1 MRDAVMINNWIEN
14 DDEKEVHFVKENF
27 VLHRNSKSNDKFIW
41 GIKVTTAQYYLDNL
55 SEEVKKGQKEKIRQ
69 GWLPTK
75 APYGYKTV
83 GEKGRKIHIIDE
95 SIGVLV
101 KKLFELYASGD
112 YSIKKLVDKMYDLGL
127 RSSGGRQIPKSRIHK
142 ILTDPFYIGKMV
154 WNGIEYPAQHK
165 PLIDLTTFEKV
176 SRVLSS
182 KNTPKYGK
190 HDYLFKGLFK
200 CYECNGTITWEE
212 KKKIMYGHCNHY
224 KQCSVTRWSKE
235 KTIEENLV
243 IELAKLKITN
253 TKLME
258 WLGRALKETNQIES
272 DFYLNSVGEFDKQRE
287 ILKKRLDAIYMDKI
301 DGKIT
306 ESYYNEKFKDFSK
319 QLEGLDEKIAEHTRA
334 TNSGQNKRI
343 TLFDI
348 AQKGESIFLKGKPDK
363 KRELLRMIF
372 INLKLKED
380 KIYYDLDEN
389 FTLIRDLVNKTN
401 SSKLGKLVDSGD
413 QIFVQHDL
421 TKVSDYYATLEP
433 QCSSLLPRVDSD
445 HEPTAYK

>member
-1 MRDAVMINNWIEN
+1 
-14 DDEKEVHFVKENF
+14 
-27 VLHRNSKSNDKFIW
+27 
-41 GIKVTTAQYYLDNL
+41 
-55 SEEVKKGQKEKIRQ
+55 
-69 GWLPTK
+69 
-75 APYGYKTV
+75 
-83 GEKGRKIHIIDE
+83 
-95 SIGVLV
+95 
-101 KKLFELYASGD
+101 
-112 YSIKKLVDKMYDLGL
+112 
-127 RSSGGRQIPKSRIHK
+127 
-142 ILTDPFYIGKMV
+142 
-154 WNGIEYPAQHK
+154 
-165 PLIDLTTFEKV
+165 
-176 SRVLSS
+176 
-182 KNTPKYGK
+182 
-190 HDYLFKGLFK
+190 
-200 CYECNGTITWEE
+200 
-212 KKKIMYGHCNHY
+212 MYGHCNHY
-224 KQCSVTRWSKE
+224 KQCSVTKWSKE
-235 KTIEENLV
+235 KIIEEKLV
-243 IELAKLKITN
+243 KELAKLKITN

-258 WLGRALKETNQIES
+258 WLSRALKETNQIES

-421 TKVSDYYATLEP
+421 TKVSDYYSISEP
-433 QCSSLLPRVDSD
+433 QCSLLLPRVDSD